1 MISTFE
7 NYVTLRKIYNS
18 MFNKNYGHQT
28 WTLGIRHFFL
38 VCIFPYSA
46 QIRQN
51 ADQKISVFG
60 HYSRSVIE
68 GSE

>member
-1 MISTFE
+1 
-7 NYVTLRKIYNS
+7 